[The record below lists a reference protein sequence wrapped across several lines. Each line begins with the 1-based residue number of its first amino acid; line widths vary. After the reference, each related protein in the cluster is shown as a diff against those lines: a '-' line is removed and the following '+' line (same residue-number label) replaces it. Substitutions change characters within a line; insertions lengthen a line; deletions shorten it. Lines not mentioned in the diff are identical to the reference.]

1 MTAKVPMIDTGTA
14 TNGMIV
20 VRNLPRNRNTTMA
33 TRTIAITSVRTT
45 STMVAFTNTVV
56 SKNTV

>member
-14 TNGMIV
+14 INGISV
-20 VRNLPRNRNTTMA
+20 VRNLPRNRNTTTA
-33 TRTIAITSVRTT
+33 TRMMAITSVRTT

-56 SKNTV
+56 SKKTV